1 MILEQFF
8 PFFVSDVDF
17 RKLVNRVPDGATFT
31 ILSDSCHSGGLI
43 DQEKEQIGPSSTD
56 VDTNGDGDSD
66 NVLSPS
72 TTKKNPK
79 TIPIESILEHLS
91 SLTNINTN
99 DIGTHLLEIF
109 KTEASLRF
117 RLPQVDIMDLFKPL
131 KPDEGILL
139 SGCQTDETSAD
150 VGTDGKAFG
159 AFSNAVQQVMKK
171 HPGILTNKEV
181 VEMTRKI
188 LSAQRF
194 EQHPC
199 LYCSNENAN
208 ATFLCQL
215 SEDSSSI

>member
-1 MILEQFF
+1 M
-8 PFFVSDVDF
+8 DF
-17 RKLVNRVPDGATFT
+17 RNLVNRVPKGATFT

-43 DQEKEQIGPSSTD
+43 DKEKEQIGPSSD
-56 VDTNGDGDSD
+56 NNRDGDGDSD
-66 NVLSPS
+66 DILSSS
-72 TTKKNPK
+72 TTKKNSK
-79 TIPIESILEHLS
+79 TIPFESILEHLS

-109 KTEASLRF
+109 RTEASLRF
-117 RLPQVDIMDLFKPL
+117 RLPQEDIIDLFKPL
-131 KPDEGILL
+131 KPDQGILL

-159 AFSNAVQQVMKK
+159 AFSNAVQQIMKQ
-171 HPGILTNKEV
+171 HPGILTNREV
-181 VEMTRKI
+181 VELARKI